1 VEGERIHGTT
11 RQRPLEL
18 FQQVEAPTLRPLP
31 AQPFELVTWTQ
42 AKVAPDCHVQVK
54 GVLYSI
60 PHRHIG
66 KTLAVRLSATTAEF
80 YLDHALVKTHLRPT
94 GRRQTDWD
102 DYPADK
108 ARFYQHT
115 PNWCRAKAAA
125 LGPEVAQ
132 AVEGLLAQH
141 ALHYLRQSQGIIGLA
156 DKYGP
161 DRLNA
166 ACQRA
171 LAFGDPCYRTI
182 QTILHK
188 GLEGQLALPFH
199 TTTSASAG
207 AYLRGPEELC
217 GCAPTHLTQEKQ
229 HG

>member
-1 VEGERIHGTT
+1 MEYKTVKWSVHDNPKRPGEPCLGLI
-11 RQRPLEL
+11 
-18 FQQVEAPTLRPLP
+18 TLSR
-31 AQPFELVTWTQ
+31 
-42 AKVAPDCHVQVK
+42 
-54 GVLYSI
+54 
-60 PHRHIG
+60 
-66 KTLAVRLSATTAEF
+66 
-80 YLDHALVKTHLRPT
+80 
-94 GRRQTDWD
+94 
-102 DYPADK
+102 
-108 ARFYQHT
+108 
-115 PNWCRAKAAA
+115 
-125 LGPEVAQ
+125 
-132 AVEGLLAQH
+132 
-141 ALHYLRQSQGIIGLA
+141 
-156 DKYGP
+156 P